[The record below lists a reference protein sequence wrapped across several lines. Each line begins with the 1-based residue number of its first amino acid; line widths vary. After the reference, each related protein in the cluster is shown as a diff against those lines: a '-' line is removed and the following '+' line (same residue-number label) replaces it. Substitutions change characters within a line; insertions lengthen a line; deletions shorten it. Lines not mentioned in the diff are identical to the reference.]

1 MTTIE
6 DFHEQSQKYISN
18 CFNNRHI
25 LELTKM
31 CGYFE
36 WTTIYNT
43 QQITLY
49 DLYEIAETHFQQ
61 TNVVLYAKEQ
71 TTSEWKKI
79 PKDKTIFFTYINYN
93 RSYFAPVYPV
103 PANIVYKIYVNDQSH
118 SNIDTHKSHTTTCK

>member
-61 TNVVLYAKEQ
+61 TNVVLYVKEQ

-79 PKDKTIFFTYINYN
+79 PKDNTFFFTYINDN

-103 PANIVYKIYVNDQSH
+103 PANIVYKIYVNDHTH
-118 SNIDTHKSHTTTCK
+118 SNTDTNEPHTITCK

>member
-1 MTTIE
+1 
-6 DFHEQSQKYISN
+6 
-18 CFNNRHI
+18 
-25 LELTKM
+25 M

-49 DLYEIAETHFQQ
+49 DLYDIVETHFKQA
-61 TNVVLYAKEQ
+61 NMVLYVKGN

-79 PKDKTIFFTYINYN
+79 PKNKKTLFFAYVNDN

-103 PANIVYKIYVNDQSH
+103 PANIVYKIY
-118 SNIDTHKSHTTTCK
+118 IDDHAHAQTHAHTDDITITIAHDPL